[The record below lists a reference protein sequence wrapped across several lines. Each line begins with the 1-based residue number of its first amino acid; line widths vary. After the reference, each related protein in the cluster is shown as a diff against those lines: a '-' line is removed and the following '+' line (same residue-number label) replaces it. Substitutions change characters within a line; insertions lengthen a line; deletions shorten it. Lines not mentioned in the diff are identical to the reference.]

1 MDLLQAFTDDSAA
14 QAGDKRLFLAGY
26 LHRADVWASF
36 SKAWHEELKAW
47 PAIEYLK
54 ASEAHHLSGQF
65 HHSQWDEK
73 MRDAKLAK
81 LAAIIAHYQPIS
93 YEFSVNGRLFEDELK
108 PVSPYGLGRLHFTMC
123 FAVVSGVARFTAE
136 SPVRAP
142 IQFVFDEQQGVDADV
157 QMFFTEMMKA
167 LPDDIQS
174 LVDGLP
180 MFKSEKEYQYAP
192 LQAADLLAWH
202 LRREHETGEK
212 LARTNGLI
220 SADGHLVQEIP
231 DDVLRS
237 WASHHATLPGVP
249 LIQSKRQWKDFKI
262 EHKRLTDAGIDPSK
276 IKGPGIYYPQGSSAI
291 GRAIDWVRRRMF
303 RRK

>member
-26 LHRADVWASF
+26 LHRADVWTSF

-54 ASEAHHLSGQF
+54 SSEAHHLSGQF
-65 HHSQWDEK
+65 HHSQWDEE

-81 LAAIIAHYQPIS
+81 LAAIITHYQPIS

-108 PVSPYGLGRLHFTMC
+108 PVSPYGFGRLHFTMC

-157 QMFFTEMMKA
+157 EMFFTEMMKA
-167 LPDDIQS
+167 LPVDIQS

-220 SADGHLVQEIP
+220 SDDGHLVQKIP

-237 WASHHATLPGVP
+237 WASHHATLPGLP
-249 LIQSKRQWKDFKI
+249 LIQSKRQWKDFKT
-262 EHKRLTDAGIDPSK
+262 EHKKLIDAGIDPSK
-276 IKGPGIYYPQGSSAI
+276 IKGPGIYYPEGSSPI
-291 GRAIDWVRRRMF
+291 SRAIDWIRRRML
-303 RRK
+303 RRN